1 MLERD
6 QVLDSVFLGQ
16 AYNPINSQRIFRRI
30 RQKSIWLPAT
40 SPLSCKRNRVVA
52 YAAENI
58 ARSRYSGL
66 RIDRPRRQL
75 RFAE

>member
-6 QVLDSVFLGQ
+6 QVLDSLFLGQ
-16 AYNPINSQRIFRRI
+16 AYNPINSQRIVRRI

-40 SPLSCKRNRVVA
+40 SLFHASVTEWWA

-66 RIDRPRRQL
+66 SIDRPRRQL